1 MRFLRLFAI
10 SLIVAAGACAQDRD
24 FLTSDEADQIRE
36 AQEPNARLLLYAK
49 FATTRVALVE
59 QLLSK
64 EKVGRTTLI
73 HDTLE
78 DYAKIIE
85 AIDTVA
91 DDALKRKLDITIG
104 MKEVASAEK
113 QMLATLQKLDEA
125 PAEGLCPLRVRPEAG
140 DRNHAGQRGPVRAG
154 PREPRELG
162 RRKGKEGAE
171 GSRGDHAPGRGGQE
185 APGREERGR
194 AQKEGPTLA
203 AQGRG
208 SQAALTSW
216 PDLSQTAAR
225 ARALRRQQLRRHPP

>member
-10 SLIVAAGACAQDRD
+10 SLIVATGACAQDRD

-59 QLLSK
+59 QLLAK

-125 PAEGLCPLRVRPEAG
+125 PQKDYARYEFVLKQAIETTQDSADLSAQDLASRANSVAAKEKKEQKDLEAIMHP
-140 DRNHAGQRGPVRAG
+140 DEVDKKHQEEKKEVERKKKVPT
-154 PREPRELG
+154 L
-162 RRKGKEGAE
+162 RRKG
-171 GSRGDHAPGRGGQE
+171 
-185 APGREERGR
+185 EEVK
-194 AQKEGPTLA
+194 QP
-203 AQGRG
+203 
-208 SQAALTSW
+208 
-216 PDLSQTAAR
+216 
-225 ARALRRQQLRRHPP
+225 

>member
-1 MRFLRLFAI
+1 MRFLRLFTI

-59 QLLSK
+59 QLLAK

-113 QMLATLQKLDEA
+113 QMLATLQKLEESPQKDYARYEFVLKQAIETTQDSADLSAQDLASRANSVAAKEKKEQKDLEAIMHPDEVEKKQQDEKKEVERKKKA
-125 PAEGLCPLRVRPEAG
+125 PTL
-140 DRNHAGQRGPVRAG
+140 
-154 PREPRELG
+154 
-162 RRKGKEGAE
+162 RRKG
-171 GSRGDHAPGRGGQE
+171 
-185 APGREERGR
+185 EEVK
-194 AQKEGPTLA
+194 QP
-203 AQGRG
+203 
-208 SQAALTSW
+208 
-216 PDLSQTAAR
+216 
-225 ARALRRQQLRRHPP
+225 

>member
-10 SLIVAAGACAQDRD
+10 SLIVATGACAQDRD

-36 AQEPNARLLLYAK
+36 AQEPNARLLLYAR

-59 QLLSK
+59 QLLAK

-125 PAEGLCPLRVRPEAG
+125 PQKDYARYEFVLKQAIETTQDSADLSAQDLASRANSVAAKEKKEQKDLEAIMHP
-140 DRNHAGQRGPVRAG
+140 DEVDKKHQEEKKEVERKKKVPT
-154 PREPRELG
+154 L
-162 RRKGKEGAE
+162 RRKG
-171 GSRGDHAPGRGGQE
+171 
-185 APGREERGR
+185 EEVK
-194 AQKEGPTLA
+194 QP
-203 AQGRG
+203 
-208 SQAALTSW
+208 
-216 PDLSQTAAR
+216 
-225 ARALRRQQLRRHPP
+225 